1 MSDKHSGG
9 GFLDRLKSTKKP
21 KGKTKPD
28 KSSSNYK
35 PRLASSKEEDPAG
48 NEEVK
53 DDNGLGL
60 GGDQF
65 DVKFEMMLDE
75 MNLSENLRIP
85 IRNRDKA
92 IKMDMLVQFM
102 SKQSVPSQGLET
114 PTDYIEEL
122 RRTDISSEHLLRSLR
137 STRVSLTGRPL
148 GWIQAFGETGMNLLL
163 KHLREH
169 RVKTGPIHH
178 KIQHE
183 IIKCLKAFMN
193 NNFGLNLMMKS
204 EDGLLL
210 IAKSMYPE
218 DPSMM
223 TDVVKLMAALCL
235 VDHSKALQ
243 VMTIYGESEE
253 NEKRGRFFKVLF
265 ALKDSDSV
273 QLKVACVQFIN
284 ALVSK
289 PDDLDFRLHLRNEFL
304 RGGLTEVLK
313 DLRDVGNDELNV
325 QLDIFE
331 EHKEDD
337 FLELSHRL
345 TDIQVNFEEPSELF
359 QMLTSITKD
368 SVSENAFISI
378 LQHLLL
384 IRDDVYARTQYFN
397 LIEECVSQIV
407 LHKSGV
413 DPDFA
418 TKRFQI
424 DVESLI
430 DNMVNKAKLIE
441 YMDKATSLETK
452 LELETTLRQETEA
465 KFNLATSNLEKKVA
479 GLEKENAELK
489 ARPPVVV
496 AAPASSAP
504 GVPQPPAPGGV
515 PPPPPPPG
523 GVPPPPPPPGGVPPP
538 PPPPGGIPAPPP
550 PPGGVPPPPPPPGGV
565 PPPPPLPGGVP
576 PPPPPPGGVPPPPPP
591 PGGGPPP
598 PPGAGPPPPPGMPM
612 FNRGPQLPPGVEPK
626 KKYKPEIQT
635 KRANWTKIKNQ
646 NIKEN
651 SFWAKAKEDKFEKNE
666 VFEALSK
673 TFAAK
678 VFTPKTKD
686 KDDAGNTPAKSS
698 KKKTRDLK
706 VLDPKSAQN
715 LSIFLGSQKTSFE
728 NFRKMILNCDE
739 NLKESAIEALLR
751 YLPSAAEL
759 KKLGGMKDKYD
770 ELSEAEQFACTMSSV
785 KKLES
790 RLKLLLVKKKFP
802 EDVQDIKP
810 NIVNATAACREVRTS
825 QKFSKFLE
833 VVLMVGNYMNAGSK
847 NEQTIG
853 FEMAFLTKLS
863 STKSVDGKLTLLHFL
878 EEVISSN
885 YPDVAG
891 FETEINHVEAAA
903 RVSQDVLQKAT
914 KLMEGNLSKLEREL
928 ENSGEANDPEDKFK
942 EVMSEF
948 YNQAKDQCELLVEMF
963 NNMTNMFKELG
974 DFYCFDLKKTQ
985 LEDFFGDL
993 SSFLQQYENAKKD
1006 NVKRK
1011 EREEK
1016 ERKAKERAEMEKER
1030 KKRMEAEKANRSKNI
1045 VDISSENQEGVLDGL
1060 MEALKTGSAFRD
1072 PSRPAR
1078 KKKERRARQAPA
1090 SLQRSG
1096 TRTNIPVQE
1105 MLKEEAMKNVKEE
1118 EKEDNSPVKKPPP
1131 GAIKMPGADFLAGAL
1146 NKKEKEDKDE
1156 ANALLDELKAM

>member
-1 MSDKHSGG
+1 
-9 GFLDRLKSTKKP
+9 
-21 KGKTKPD
+21 
-28 KSSSNYK
+28 
-35 PRLASSKEEDPAG
+35 
-48 NEEVK
+48 
-53 DDNGLGL
+53 
-60 GGDQF
+60 
-65 DVKFEMMLDE
+65 
-75 MNLSENLRIP
+75 
-85 IRNRDKA
+85 
-92 IKMDMLVQFM
+92 
-102 SKQSVPSQGLET
+102 
-114 PTDYIEEL
+114 
-122 RRTDISSEHLLRSLR
+122 
-137 STRVSLTGRPL
+137 
-148 GWIQAFGETGMNLLL
+148 MNLLL

-204 EDGLLL
+204 EEGVLL

-218 DPSMM
+218 DTSMM

-243 VMTIYGESEE
+243 VMTIHGESKE
-253 NEKRGRFFKVLF
+253 NDKRGRFFNVLY
-265 ALKDSDSV
+265 ALKNSDSV

-304 RGGLTEVLK
+304 RQGLTEVLK
-313 DLRDVGNDELNV
+313 DLRDIGNDELNV

-337 FLELSHRL
+337 FAELSHRL

-359 QMLTSITKD
+359 QMLVSITKD
-368 SVSENAFISI
+368 SVSEIAFTSI

-418 TKRFQI
+418 TKKFQI
-424 DVESLI
+424 DVENLI
-430 DNMVNKAKLIE
+430 DNMVDKAKLIE
-441 YMDKATSLETK
+441 FEEKATSLETK

-465 KFNLATSNLEKKVA
+465 KSNLATSNLEKKVA

-489 ARPPVVV
+489 ARPPVVIT
-496 AAPASSAP
+496 APAPA
-504 GVPQPPAPGGV
+504 GVPQPPV
-515 PPPPPPPG
+515 PPG
-523 GVPPPPPPPGGVPPP
+523 GVPPPPPLPGGVPP
-538 PPPPGGIPAPPP
+538 PPP

-576 PPPPPPGGVPPPPPP
+576 PPPPPPGGIPPPPPLPGGVPPPPPLPGGVPPPPPP

-626 KKYKPEIQT
+626 KKYKPEVQT
-635 KRANWTKIKNQ
+635 KRANWTKIKNN

-651 SFWAKAKEDKFEKNE
+651 SFWAKAKEDKFEKDE

-673 TFAAK
+673 TFAAR
-678 VFTPKTKD
+678 TAKTKD
-686 KDDAGNTPAKSS
+686 KVEGGNAPAKSS
-698 KKKTRDLK
+698 KKKAKALK

-728 NFRKMILNCDE
+728 NFKKMILNCDE
-739 NLKESAIEALLR
+739 NLKESAIESLLR
-751 YLPSAAEL
+751 YLPSGAEL
-759 KKLGGMKDKYD
+759 KKIGGMKDQYD
-770 ELSEAEQFACTMSSV
+770 DLNEAEQFACVISSV

-802 EDVQDIKP
+802 EDVQDTKP
-810 NIVNATAACREVRTS
+810 NIVNATAACREVRSS
-825 QKFSKFLE
+825 QKFAKFLE

-878 EEVISSN
+878 EEVISAN
-885 YPDVAG
+885 YPEVAG

-914 KLMEGNLSKLEREL
+914 KSMETNLSKLEREL
-928 ENSGEANDPEDKFK
+928 ESAEDSNDPEDKFK

-948 YNQAKDQCELLVEMF
+948 HNQAKEQCELLVEMF
-963 NNMTNMFKELG
+963 NNMTNMFKELAEY
-974 DFYCFDLKKTQ
+974 YCFDLKKTQ

-1006 NVKRK
+1006 NIKRK

-1030 KKRMEAEKANRSKNI
+1030 KKRIEEEKANRKNL

-1078 KKKERRARQAPA
+1078 KKRKARQGPA
-1090 SLQRSG
+1090 ALQRSG
-1096 TRTNIPVQE
+1096 TRTNIPVQQL
-1105 MLKEEAMKNVKEE
+1105 LKEEAMKNVKEDPE
-1118 EKEDNSPVKKPPP
+1118 EKESAPVKKPPA
-1131 GAIKMPGADFLAGAL
+1131 GAVKMPGADVLAGAL
-1146 NKKEKEDKDE
+1146 NKKKNEDD
-1156 ANALLDELKAM
+1156 ADALLAELKAI